1 MTMSNYKTIKTDA
14 ESTFVVERSKFISH
28 IKRVESREQAEAFI
42 NEIKKEYWD
51 ARHNVYAYALKNGE
65 SRCTDDGEPSG
76 TAGMPTL
83 DVILKQGFSDVVI
96 ITTRYFGG
104 ILLGTGG
111 LVRAYSKSA
120 SLALEAAGSVDVC
133 ECAVYKAEVD
143 YSLAESFERFL
154 RDNECYVKNKD
165 YAQNVTFNYCIKA
178 EKNDEI
184 SGKIIEH
191 FSARVAPE
199 FIKKSYE
206 EL

>member
-1 MTMSNYKTIKTDA
+1 MNNYKTIKSSA
-14 ESTFVVERSKFISH
+14 ESTYVVERSKFISH
-28 IKRVESREQAEAFI
+28 IKRVESREQAEEFI

-96 ITTRYFGG
+96 VTTRYFGG

-120 SLALEAAGSVDVC
+120 SLALEQAGSVEVC
-133 ECAVYKAEVD
+133 ECAVFEAEVE

-154 RDNECYVKNKD
+154 KDNGGVILSKY
-165 YAQNVTFNYCIKA
+165 YAQKVALSYCVRV
-178 EKNDEI
+178 EKKDEF
-184 SGKIIEH
+184 SQKITNH
-191 FSARVAPE
+191 FSAQIKPD
-199 FIKKSYE
+199 FIKNSFE

>member
-1 MTMSNYKTIKTDA
+1 MSNYKTIKTDA
-14 ESTFVVERSKFISH
+14 VSTLVVERSKFISH
-28 IKRVESREQAEAFI
+28 IKRVDSREQAEEFI

-83 DVILKQGFSDVVI
+83 DVILKQGYSDVVI
-96 ITTRYFGG
+96 VTTRYFGG

-120 SLALEAAGSVDVC
+120 ALALEQAGSVQVC
-133 ECAVYKAEVD
+133 ECALYKVEVD
-143 YSLAESFERFL
+143 YSLAQSFERFL
-154 RDNECYVKNKD
+154 KDNDCFIKNKE
-165 YAQNVTFNYCIKA
+165 YAQNVTIDYFTRA
-178 EKNDEI
+178 EKSAEI
-184 SGKIIEH
+184 TQKITNH
-191 FSARVAPE
+191 FSAKVNPE
-199 FIKKSYE
+199 YIKNSYE

>member
-1 MTMSNYKTIKTDA
+1 MSDYKTVKSDA

-28 IKRVESREQAEAFI
+28 IKRVESREQAEEFI

-51 ARHNVYAYALKNGE
+51 ARHNVYAYALKTGE

-83 DVILKQGFSDVVI
+83 DVILKQGYSDVVI
-96 ITTRYFGG
+96 VTTRYFGG

-120 SLALEAAGSVDVC
+120 ALALEEAGSVEVC
-133 ECAVYKAEVD
+133 ECAVFHAEAE
-143 YSLAESFERFL
+143 YSLAESFERYL
-154 RDNECYVKNKD
+154 KDNNCVIINKE
-165 YAQNVTFNYCIKA
+165 YAQNVTFDYCIRLAQK
-178 EKNDEI
+178 DEI
-184 SGKIIEH
+184 SQKITNH
-191 FSARVAPE
+191 FSARLKPE
-199 FIKKSYE
+199 FIKISYE

>member
-1 MTMSNYKTIKTDA
+1 MNNFKTIKTDA
-14 ESTFVVERSKFISH
+14 QSTYVVERSKFIAH
-28 IKRVESREQAEAFI
+28 IKRVQSREQAEEFI

-51 ARHNVYAYALKNGE
+51 ARHNVYAYVLKNGE

-96 ITTRYFGG
+96 VTTRYFGG

-120 SLALEAAGSVDVC
+120 SLALETAGSVEVC
-133 ECAVYKAEVD
+133 ECAVYKAEVE

-154 RDNECYVKNKD
+154 KDNGGVLLAKN
-165 YAQNVTFNYCIKA
+165 YAQKVTIDYCVRV
-178 EKNDEI
+178 EKKEEF
-184 SGKIIEH
+184 SQKITNH
-191 FSARVAPE
+191 FSAQITPE
-199 FIKKSYE
+199 FIKNSFE

>member
-1 MTMSNYKTIKTDA
+1 MNNFKTIKTEA
-14 ESTFVVERSKFISH
+14 ESTYVVERSKFIAH
-28 IKRVESREQAEAFI
+28 IKRVESREQAEEFI

-51 ARHNVYAYALKNGE
+51 ARHNVYAYVLKNGE

-83 DVILKQGFSDVVI
+83 DVILKRGFSDIVI
-96 ITTRYFGG
+96 VTTRYFGG

-120 SLALEAAGSVDVC
+120 SLALEAAGSVEVC
-133 ECAVYKAEVD
+133 QCAVFKSEVE

-154 RDNECYVKNKD
+154 KDNSGVLLSKD
-165 YAQNVTFNYCIKA
+165 YAQKVTIDYCVRA
-178 EKNDEI
+178 EKKEEF
-184 SGKIIEH
+184 SQKITNH
-191 FSARVAPE
+191 FSAQISPE
-199 FIKKSYE
+199 FIKNSFE

>member
-1 MTMSNYKTIKTDA
+1 MNNYKTIKTDA
-14 ESTFVVERSKFISH
+14 ESTLVVERSKFISH
-28 IKRVESREQAEAFI
+28 IKRAESREQAEEFI

-83 DVILKQGFSDVVI
+83 DVLLKQGYSDVVI
-96 ITTRYFGG
+96 VTTRYFGG

-120 SLALEAAGSVDVC
+120 ALALEAAGSVEVC
-133 ECAVYKAEVD
+133 ECALYKAEVE

-154 RDNECYVKNKD
+154 KDNGCVIKNKD
-165 YAQNVTFNYCIKA
+165 YAQNVTLFYCIKA
-178 EKNDEI
+178 EENAEI
-184 SGKIIEH
+184 SQKITNH
-191 FSARVAPE
+191 FSARVNPE
-199 FIKKSYE
+199 YIKNSYE

>member
-1 MTMSNYKTIKTDA
+1 MNNYKTIKTDA
-14 ESTFVVERSKFISH
+14 ESTLVVERSKFISH
-28 IKRVESREQAEAFI
+28 IKRAESREQAEEFI

-83 DVILKQGFSDVVI
+83 DVLLKQGYSDVVI
-96 ITTRYFGG
+96 VTTRYFGG

-120 SLALEAAGSVDVC
+120 ALALEAAGSVEVC
-133 ECAVYKAEVD
+133 ECALYKAEVE

-154 RDNECYVKNKD
+154 KDNGCVIKNKD
-165 YAQNVTFNYCIKA
+165 YAQNVTLFYCIKA
-178 EKNDEI
+178 EENAEI
-184 SGKIIEH
+184 SQKITNP
-191 FSARVAPE
+191 FSARVNPE
-199 FIKKSYE
+199 YIKNSYE